1 MSSNSTTKTI
11 INPLNSSSSTASE
24 TQLSPLNSPTP
35 NSNSNPNSPSNQ
47 HQKHEHHINIQ
58 STKSSTHSN
67 HLPINQNQ
75 SNNPSRAKVI
85 STVSFYL
92 IAALV
97 MVMVNKWVLNSIPAP
112 LFFLFCQ
119 LVIAVIL
126 LKVFAWFGIFNL
138 PTLHLSI
145 FKSLMPLIS
154 INVLG
159 LTFNTYCLQFVDAS
173 FYQVARGLILP
184 FTVLASY
191 IFLGTRSSPKIHL
204 SILIVT
210 LGFIIGVSSE
220 RLTVSHLGVALGI
233 FSSLT
238 TSMHAIIMKRAL
250 SKVSGTIDLTY
261 LTNLYS
267 AVLIFPFI
275 LVMGEFQIVLSLLV
289 GANEASKTFWVGTV
303 VTGLFGF
310 LIGVAG
316 VLSIKVTSP
325 VTHMISSAVRG
336 VFQTVLSASVFGDV
350 ITPGRLGG
358 IAMILIGSIYYTWVK
373 DQELNS
379 SPSSQPTSSSNSKSN
394 ERIRMK
400 DFEIQ
405 PLVNDDENDEDLN
418 EMDEDDR
425 ELIEA
430 AKQLGID
437 K

>member
-1 MSSNSTTKTI
+1 I
-11 INPLNSSSSTASE
+11 
-24 TQLSPLNSPTP
+24 
-35 NSNSNPNSPSNQ
+35 
-47 HQKHEHHINIQ
+47 QK
-58 STKSSTHSN
+58 
-67 HLPINQNQ
+67 
-75 SNNPSRAKVI
+75 
-85 STVSFYL
+85 
-92 IAALV
+92 
-97 MVMVNKWVLNSIPAP
+97 KWVLNSIPAP

-126 LKVFAWFGIFNL
+126 LKLFAWFGIFTL

-145 FKSLMPLIS
+145 LKSLVPLIS

-191 IFLGTRSSPKIHL
+191 LFLGTRSSPKIHL
-204 SILIVT
+204 SIFIVT

-267 AVLIFPFI
+267 ALLIFPFI
-275 LVMGEFQIVLSLLV
+275 VIMGELQIVLSLLI
-289 GANEASKTFWVGTV
+289 GAHDASKTFWLGTL

-358 IAMILIGSIYYTWVK
+358 ISMILIGSIYYTWVK

-379 SPSSQPTSSSNSKSN
+379 PSSTSDLKVN
-394 ERIRMK
+394 ERIHMK
-400 DFEIQ
+400 DFNEIQ
-405 PLVNDDENDEDLN
+405 PLVNENDEELN

-425 ELIEA
+425 ELLEA